1 MLVCIKVLLNG
12 GHGSYLIRRGTM
24 VGFIVA
30 LVMKGCD
37 ESLTSPVQDRE
48 MRRNGESIEEREK
61 EIDDVA
67 VVIIKKKEEPDAQ
80 NANVT
85 VNVEVVQWRLK
96 FQRYGQRWI
105 GCLDVGLLSGLK
117 TKKSILWK
125 GQLKAN
131 MWVWKVKFHILSSLQ
146 KLIYLQIGFKKMMLE
161 AYRLQEDGCYYV
173 LPSIHIMKGP
183 VWLHT
188 ELAKGQ
194 LKRTHATISSTA
206 LLNGHDGSGKG
217 TPDKSIFFANGLGK
231 HAEQSS

>member
-1 MLVCIKVLLNG
+1 MLVRIKVLLNG

-24 VGFIVA
+24 VGLTVA

-48 MRRNGESIEEREK
+48 MRRNGENIEEREK

-80 NANVT
+80 NAYVT

-105 GCLDVGLLSGLK
+105 GCLDVG
-117 TKKSILWK
+117 
-125 GQLKAN
+125 
-131 MWVWKVKFHILSSLQ
+131 
-146 KLIYLQIGFKKMMLE
+146 FKKMMLE

-173 LPSIHIMKGP
+173 FYLIRRGTMVGLTIALVMKGCDESLT
-183 VWLHT
+183 VIL
-188 ELAKGQ
+188 
-194 LKRTHATISSTA
+194 
-206 LLNGHDGSGKG
+206 
-217 TPDKSIFFANGLGK
+217 
-231 HAEQSS
+231 